1 MAIQLNS
8 WFLQKGWLTA
18 RAGRLQQ
25 WQVYCKHCDGSAY
38 VYIRKGFGYLKDAVR
53 EFLQELMSDPDSGV
67 EQIIEGRDAA
77 AMGADPHCSFMVE
90 AKDGYYFQDGL
101 NGPFLSVEH
110 MDGITGPEA
119 MYATHGYLPGKPGY
133 QTVFMAKGPDI
144 MENTD
149 ILSMCLVDEG
159 PTLARIL
166 GVSLPET
173 DGKVITAMLKTEA
186 ESILLEGPKDERI

>member
-1 MAIQLNS
+1 
-8 WFLQKGWLTA
+8 
-18 RAGRLQQ
+18 
-25 WQVYCKHCDGSAY
+25 
-38 VYIRKGFGYLKDAVR
+38 
-53 EFLQELMSDPDSGV
+53 
-67 EQIIEGRDAA
+67 
-77 AMGADPHCSFMVE
+77 
-90 AKDGYYFQDGL
+90 
-101 NGPFLSVEH
+101 